1 MKLKRNLLLIPRG
14 LLLVAT
20 CYLLLATYGLYSAEP
35 GIDVGNKS
43 VDFSLKVLSSTE
55 TFKLSNYDG
64 KNPVL
69 LNFFATWC
77 PACVGEIPELNELQ
91 KKYAQKGLSI
101 VSINIQE
108 KEGKIANFVKRK
120 KILHKILL
128 DVNAEVA
135 KEFKVYGIPT
145 NILIDSKGVIVFRG
159 NNLPDENE
167 IEKVLPKPKKKRKK

>member
-1 MKLKRNLLLIPRG
+1 MKTKVWFLI
-14 LLLVAT
+14 LILTFHFSFFTSVF
-20 CYLLLATYGLYSAEP
+20 SAQP

-43 VDFSLKVLSSTE
+43 VDFSLKILSSTE
-55 TFKLSNYDG
+55 TFKLSKYAG

-77 PACVGEIPELNELQ
+77 PYCVEEIPQLSKIHN
-91 KKYAQKGLSI
+91 KYGNKGLI
-101 VSINIQE
+101 VVSINVQE
-108 KEGKIANFVKRK
+108 RENKVVNFVKRK

-167 IEKVLPKPKKKRKK
+167 IEKVLPKKKSKKK